1 MLVPYVLVVAFVL
14 IYVMVILP
22 QNRRK
27 KQALALR
34 RQVEVG
40 SRVMLTSG
48 LYGTIVE
55 VDDDTVVIE
64 ASEGVEMRYAKAAV
78 LRVIPDESELAA
90 DLDDDADTD
99 DGADRD
105 LEHHGDAA
113 RAIGSGDAA
122 PASGDGT
129 MGKADADPDPVARPS
144 NREGNSSGNGET
156 PGSVPSS

>member
-1 MLVPYVLVVAFVL
+1 MLVSPYLLVAVFAL
-14 IYVMVILP
+14 IYVALILP

-55 VDDDTVVIE
+55 LDDDTVVID

-78 LRVIPDESELAA
+78 LRVIPDDVDTDHELDDAA
-90 DLDDDADTD
+90 DHLALEGTHDETGT
-99 DGADRD
+99 GA
-105 LEHHGDAA
+105 
-113 RAIGSGDAA
+113 
-122 PASGDGT
+122 
-129 MGKADADPDPVARPS
+129 ADAQHGGGTIEPDDVDPDAVARPS
-144 NREGNSSGNGET
+144 NRDDNTSGNGEP
-156 PGSVPSS
+156 PGSVPTS

>member
-1 MLVPYVLVVAFVL
+1 MLVPYVLIVAFAL

-34 RQVEVG
+34 RQVEPG

-78 LRVIPDESELAA
+78 LRVIPEESNTD
-90 DLDDDADTD
+90 DLGDDTDADDDADAADVPGTD
-99 DGADRD
+99 AADR
-105 LEHHGDAA
+105 EG
-113 RAIGSGDAA
+113 RG
-122 PASGDGT
+122 GT
-129 MGKADADPDPVARPS
+129 MGADVADPHPVVRPS
-144 NREGNSSGNGET
+144 NREGNGNGET

>member
-1 MLVPYVLVVAFVL
+1 MLVSPYLLVAVFAL
-14 IYVMVILP
+14 IYVALILP

-55 VDDDTVVIE
+55 LDDDTIVIE

-78 LRVIPDESELAA
+78 LRVIPDEP
-90 DLDDDADTD
+90 DTD
-99 DGADRD
+99 DTDDTDDDHADHTDQGALDGTPDRTD
-105 LEHHGDAA
+105 TGAA
-113 RAIGSGDAA
+113 AATRGS
-122 PASGDGT
+122 GT
-129 MGKADADPDPVARPS
+129 MGPDDVDPDAVARPS
-144 NREGNSSGNGET
+144 NREADSNGNGEP
-156 PGSVPSS
+156 PGSVPTS